1 MAATAAVLG
10 SHHGKRSRLNPSE
23 PQPDVPDVPN
33 VDPKLVEMIVRE
45 VLDLRVGVGWDD
57 IVGLQFAKRC
67 IMEAVIWPMR
77 RPDIFQGLRGPP
89 KGVLLFGPPG
99 TGKTMIGRAIACQS
113 GARFLNISASSLM
126 SKWVGEGE
134 KMVRALFG
142 VARAFQVCLWSY
154 LCKRVESVVGEI
166 GACVI
171 AN

>member
-1 MAATAAVLG
+1 MAATAAVLN
-10 SHHGKRSRLNPSE
+10 KRDAKRPRSTSDD
-23 PQPDVPDVPN
+23 PQPDLPEIPN
-33 VDPKLVEMIVRE
+33 VDSKLVEMIVRE
-45 VLDLRVGVGWDD
+45 VLDLRATIGWDD
-57 IVGLQFAKRC
+57 IVGLHFAKRC

-142 VARAFQVCLWSY
+142 VARAFQVGFCFSFSLFFV
-154 LCKRVESVVGEI
+154 CDGHGE
-166 GACVI
+166 C
-171 AN
+171 